1 VSRPFVPSLITPS
14 LIAPF
19 LLVTLLLSAPAASS
33 MDYRINPM
41 RSDAEFG
48 IRLLWLQ
55 TISGHFTQIA
65 GEVKLDDHGLAT
77 VDARIT
83 ADSIVMNSDRL
94 RRWVMAPDFFNAVQY
109 PTIRFLSQP
118 ITFAMLTSGGVLQG
132 QLTLRGVTQPMRFEL
147 QPAHCTLSTEQT
159 CVIEARG
166 SLSRSAFGM
175 NTHRTA
181 LSDQVQLGLL
191 IALEHAPN

>member
-1 VSRPFVPSLITPS
+1 MSDSVANVLITPT
-14 LIAPF
+14 LIAS
-19 LLVTLLLSAPAASS
+19 LLLAAMVLAGPTARA
-33 MDYRINPM
+33 MDYRIDPA

-48 IRLLWLQ
+48 VRLLWLQ
-55 TISGHFTQIA
+55 TISGRFTQIA
-65 GEVKLDDHGLAT
+65 GEVKLDRHGLAT
-77 VDARIT
+77 VDARI
-83 ADSIVMNSDRL
+83 AASSIQMTSDRL
-94 RRWVMAPDFFNAVQY
+94 RRWVMAPDFFDTVQY

-118 ITFAMLTSGGVLQG
+118 ITFSMLTTGGVLQG

-147 QPAHCTLSTEQT
+147 QPAHCMPSVQQT
-159 CVIEARG
+159 CLIEARG

-175 NTHRTA
+175 ISHRTA

>member
-1 VSRPFVPSLITPS
+1 MTHSFATASVMASL
-14 LIAPF
+14 LFAAQALAAP
-19 LLVTLLLSAPAASS
+19 TAHA
-33 MDYRINPM
+33 MDYRINSA

-48 IRLLWLQ
+48 VRLLWLQ
-55 TISGHFTQIA
+55 TITGRFTQIA

-83 ADSIVMNSDRL
+83 ASSIRMASDRL
-94 RRWVMAPDFFNAVQY
+94 RRWVMAPDFFDALQY
-109 PTIRFLSQP
+109 PTIHFLSQP
-118 ITFAMLTSGGVLQG
+118 ITFSMLTTGGVLQG

-147 QPAHCTLSTEQT
+147 LPAHCTPSEQQT
-159 CVIEARG
+159 CLIEARG

-175 NTHRTA
+175 AAHRTA

-191 IALEHAPN
+191 IALEHTPN

>member
-1 VSRPFVPSLITPS
+1 MSHSAATASVLASLLFAALALAT
-14 LIAPF
+14 
-19 LLVTLLLSAPAASS
+19 PAARA
-33 MDYRINPM
+33 MDYRINPG

-48 IRLLWLQ
+48 VRLLWLQ

-65 GEVKLDDHGLAT
+65 GEVRLDDHGLAT

-83 ADSIVMNSDRL
+83 ASSIKMSSERL
-94 RRWVMAPDFFNAVQY
+94 RRWVMAPDFFDAVQY

-118 ITFAMLTSGGVLQG
+118 ITFSMLTTGGVLQG

-147 QPAHCTLSTEQT
+147 EPAHCTPSAQQT
-159 CVIEARG
+159 CLIEARG

-175 NTHRTA
+175 GSHPTA

>member
-1 VSRPFVPSLITPS
+1 VTQPVATASLLAS
-14 LIAPF
+14 LLFAALVLAAP
-19 LLVTLLLSAPAASS
+19 TARA
-33 MDYRINPM
+33 MDYRINSA

-48 IRLLWLQ
+48 VRLLWLK
-55 TISGHFTQIA
+55 TITGRFTQIA

-83 ADSIVMNSDRL
+83 ASSIQMASDRL
-94 RRWVMAPDFFNAVQY
+94 RRWVMAPDFFDALQY

-118 ITFAMLTSGGVLQG
+118 ITFSMLTTGGVLQG

-147 QPAHCTLSTEQT
+147 LPAHCTPSVRQT
-159 CVIEARG
+159 CLIEARG
-166 SLSRSAFGM
+166 SLSRTAFGM
-175 NTHRTA
+175 ASHRTA

-191 IALEHAPN
+191 IALEHTPN